1 MVVERDDARVG
12 DGDAEYVS
20 CEIAQHGVV
29 TLPPMVDV
37 DDPGLG
43 PGGSGDDQVWALVGE
58 HGFEFAAHQLGQGHV
73 RDEKSFA
80 GRIPVAAVIGD
91 STAGDEAMNV
101 RMVDE
106 LLGPGVEDGEHSE
119 QLFNSRSV
127 YDPYPARVE

>member
-1 MVVERDDARVG
+1 MVTVWSSSATMRVLVM
-12 DGDAEYVS
+12 ATRNTYR
-20 CEIAQHGVV
+20 ATQHGVV

-43 PGGSGDDQVWALVGE
+43 PGGSGGDQVWALVGE

-101 RMVDE
+101 RMVA
-106 LLGPGVEDGEHSE
+106 PT
-119 QLFNSRSV
+119 
-127 YDPYPARVE
+127 PTIP

>member
-1 MVVERDDARVG
+1 MKKTNPVDAEADGDGVVVERDDARVG

-43 PGGSGDDQVWALVGE
+43 PGGSGGDQVWALVGE

-80 GRIPVAAVIGD
+80 GRRPVAAVIGD

-106 LLGPGVEDGEHSE
+106 LLGPGVEDGEHA
-119 QLFNSRSV
+119 
-127 YDPYPARVE
+127 YG